1 MKYTRSMVVM
11 NGDRCVS
18 YMMVAEIALRQADI
32 KDLAAI
38 NKIID
43 SAIMT
48 WDLPERV
55 KRLSLPSYHYK
66 QHDLETLEIIV
77 AEKGEH
83 GIVGVAAWESAN
95 TKDVPQGQR
104 ALLLHGIYVAPEQF
118 HQGIGN
124 QLLQAAELTALDRGF
139 AGLLVK
145 AQADAAGFFLA
156 QGMQPLGIENEKRD
170 HPHRYWKL
178 IEKR

>member
-1 MKYTRSMVVM
+1 
-11 NGDRCVS
+11 
-18 YMMVAEIALRQADI
+18 MMATEIALRQADT

-38 NKIID
+38 NEIID
-43 SAIMT
+43 AAIMT

-66 QHDLETLEIIV
+66 QHDLETLEMIV
-77 AEKGEH
+77 AEKDGQH
-83 GIVGVAAWESAN
+83 IVGVAAWEPAN

-104 ALLLHGIYVAPEQF
+104 ALFLHGIYVAPEQYR
-118 HQGIGN
+118 QGIGSR
-124 QLLQAAELTALDRGF
+124 LLQAAELTALGKGY

-145 AQADAAGFFLA
+145 AHADAAGFFLA
-156 QGMQPLGIENEKRD
+156 HGMQPLEIENEKRD
-170 HPHRYWKL
+170 YPHRYWKL

>member
-1 MKYTRSMVVM
+1 MT
-11 NGDRCVS
+11 
-18 YMMVAEIALRQADI
+18 ATEISLRQADT

-43 SAIMT
+43 AAIMT

-77 AEKGEH
+77 AEKGAQQ
-83 GIVGVAAWESAN
+83 IIGVAAWEPAN

-104 ALLLHGIYVAPEQF
+104 ALFLHGIYVAPEQYR
-118 HQGIGN
+118 QGIGS
-124 QLLQAAELTALDRGF
+124 QLLQAAELAALDRGY

-156 QGMQPLGIENEKRD
+156 HGMQPLEIENEKRD
-170 HPHRYWKL
+170 YPHRYWKL

>member
-1 MKYTRSMVVM
+1 MT
-11 NGDRCVS
+11 
-18 YMMVAEIALRQADI
+18 ATEISLRRAGT
-32 KDLAAI
+32 KDLVAI

-43 SAIMT
+43 AAIMT

-77 AEKGEH
+77 AEKGTQQ
-83 GIVGVAAWESAN
+83 IVGIAAWEPAN

-104 ALLLHGIYVAPEQF
+104 ALFLHGIYVAPEQYR
-118 HQGIGN
+118 QGIGS
-124 QLLQAAELTALDRGF
+124 QLLQAAELTALDRGYD
-139 AGLLVK
+139 GLLVK

-156 QGMQPLGIENEKRD
+156 HGMQPLEIENEKRD
-170 HPHRYWKL
+170 YPHRYWKL
-178 IEKR
+178 LKKR

>member
-1 MKYTRSMVVM
+1 
-11 NGDRCVS
+11 
-18 YMMVAEIALRQADI
+18 MMATKIALRKANTT
-32 KDLAAI
+32 DLAAI
-38 NKIID
+38 NEIID
-43 SAIMT
+43 AAIMT

-55 KRLSLPSYHYK
+55 KRLSLPSYHYT
-66 QHDLETLEIIV
+66 QHDLETLELIV
-77 AEKGEH
+77 AEKGAQQK
-83 GIVGVAAWESAN
+83 IVGVAAWEPAN

-104 ALLLHGIYVAPEQF
+104 ALFLHGIYVAPEQF

-170 HPHRYWKL
+170 YPHRYWKL

>member
-1 MKYTRSMVVM
+1 MT
-11 NGDRCVS
+11 
-18 YMMVAEIALRQADI
+18 ATEISLRQADT

-43 SAIMT
+43 AAIMT

-55 KRLSLPSYHYK
+55 KRLSIPSYHYK

-77 AEKGEH
+77 AEKGAQQ
-83 GIVGVAAWESAN
+83 IIGVAAWEPAN

-104 ALLLHGIYVAPEQF
+104 ALFLHGIYVAPEQYR
-118 HQGIGN
+118 QGIGS
-124 QLLQAAELTALDRGF
+124 QLLQAAELAALDRGY

-156 QGMQPLGIENEKRD
+156 HGMQPLEIENEKRD
-170 HPHRYWKL
+170 YPHRYWKL